1 MTDLHGLQRQ
11 SLKERRRQALYF
23 VTIIMVVVLSMGLGW
38 MSAVSGREAWKQ
50 QAETWQSEYL
60 SLYDEFTREVGEE
73 PDALSPN
80 QVPSDASEARPG
92 LVGPAGPQG
101 ADGRDGKDGP
111 AGSPGLAGADGK
123 DGATGPQGPAGADGK
138 EGPAGSPDPAGPQG
152 QEGPRGPAGPLC
164 PDNYV
169 AQELVL
175 QDERT
180 ALVCIHIP
188 VR

>member
-80 QVPSDASEARPG
+80 QVPSDASKALPG
-92 LVGPAGPQG
+92 LVGPTGPQG

-123 DGATGPQGPAGADGK
+123 DGLAV
-138 EGPAGSPDPAGPQG
+138 SPGPAGPQG

-164 PDNYV
+164 PDNYG

-180 ALVCIHIP
+180 ALVCILIP